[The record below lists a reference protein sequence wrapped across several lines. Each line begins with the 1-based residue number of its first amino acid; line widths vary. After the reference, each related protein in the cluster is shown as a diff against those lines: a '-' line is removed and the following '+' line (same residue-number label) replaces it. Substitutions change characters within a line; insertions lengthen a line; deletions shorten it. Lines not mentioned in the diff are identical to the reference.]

1 MNKLCIILNI
11 LCKFH
16 VQIIRK
22 MYILC
27 TKFEICIFYYNIPY
41 ERQTFEMQLN
51 NLSVRSPKLIENPQ
65 SLYSGD
71 FQVLNYYEILSK
83 ACNFSLLSWGK
94 FFKSKSYG
102 L

>member
-1 MNKLCIILNI
+1 
-11 LCKFH
+11 
-16 VQIIRK
+16 
-22 MYILC
+22 MYILLQH
-27 TKFEICIFYYNIPY
+27 PY

-51 NLSVRSPKLIENPQ
+51 ILSVLLPILIENPQ
-65 SLYSGD
+65 SLYSRD